1 MTPQH
6 DGSNAFAASPY
17 SLYTSHAAF
26 SSGSRIQVRIVG
38 TYEGFLLQARVTN
51 TTTVVGSWDTPPHG
65 TRHLLGDGFGSSS
78 AQQQPEP
85 FRAVASPSNATT
97 HTINRSLQSRD
108 GIESFARDRRAR
120 ESHRLC
126 RVAQCTTLDGAVTH
140 SSKVDKHD
148 QNFTWIAPASSP
160 AGSIQFVATVI
171 KEKLEWQMNVTSSII
186 TTTGYVAPS
195 KAPAKTTTKKTTTEK
210 PGSSADCLAAPVLWL
225 TLGALLTAAT
235 AACGV

>member
-65 TRHLLGDGFGSSS
+65 TRHLL
-78 AQQQPEP
+78 
-85 FRAVASPSNATT
+85 
-97 HTINRSLQSRD
+97 
-108 GIESFARDRRAR
+108 
-120 ESHRLC
+120 
-126 RVAQCTTLDGAVTH
+126 CTTLDGAVTH